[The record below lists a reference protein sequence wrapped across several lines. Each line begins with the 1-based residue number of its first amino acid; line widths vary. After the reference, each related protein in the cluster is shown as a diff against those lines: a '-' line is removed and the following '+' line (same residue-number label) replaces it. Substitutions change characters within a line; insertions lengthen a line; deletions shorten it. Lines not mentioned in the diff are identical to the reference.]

1 MKTITEIRNLI
12 LQGGGMYKEKIP
24 VPSSQTGTL
33 TQMRAYA
40 QMTAKRIYEKNK
52 EYLNTLVD

>member
-1 MKTITEIRNLI
+1 METITEIRNLI

-24 VPSSQTGTL
+24 VPGSQTGTF
-33 TQMRAYA
+33 TQKRAYA

-52 EYLNTLVD
+52 EYLDALVD